1 MPMVGDYIVNAAL
14 YAPPLLLGVI
24 AHEVAHGWTA
34 EKLGDPTA
42 RLSGRITLNPLPHID
57 LIGTV
62 LLPITLILL
71 RSPFLFGWAKPVPVQ
86 FANLRGGRRGMA
98 IVALS
103 GPVTNL
109 LLAAASALVY
119 HLLLSAYQQGW
130 ITEQSGLI
138 RITEP
143 LFLMARIS
151 VTFNLVLMVINLLP
165 IPPLDGGRVMVGL
178 LPYSWGSQLE
188 RMENYGMLI
197 VLLLIGTGL
206 WGYIVQP
213 VLSIFLRLFLG

>member
-1 MPMVGDYIVNAAL
+1 MLGDYIVNAAL
-14 YAPPLLLGVI
+14 YALPLLLGVI
-24 AHEVAHGWTA
+24 SHEVAHGWTA

-42 RLSGRITLNPLPHID
+42 RLAGRITLNPLSHID

-71 RSPFLFGWAKPVPVQ
+71 RSPFLFGWAKPVPVH
-86 FANLRGGRRGMA
+86 FANLRGGRRDMA

-103 GPVTNL
+103 GPVTNFFM
-109 LLAAASALVY
+109 AVASALVY
-119 HLLLSAYQQGW
+119 HLLLSAFQQGW

-151 VTFNLVLMVINLLP
+151 VSFNLVLMVINLLP

-178 LPYSWGSQLE
+178 LPYSWGSRLE
-188 RMENYGMLI
+188 RVENYGMLV

-213 VLSIFLRLFLG
+213 VLSVFLRLFLG